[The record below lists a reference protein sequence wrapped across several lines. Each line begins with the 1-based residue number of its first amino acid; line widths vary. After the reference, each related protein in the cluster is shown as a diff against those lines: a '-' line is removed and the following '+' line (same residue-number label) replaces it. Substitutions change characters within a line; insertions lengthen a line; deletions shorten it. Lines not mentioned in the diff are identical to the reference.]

1 MTSSTKNHFFNNTKG
16 HDSLFSFF
24 ICSYTI
30 FVVQDYYT
38 SLIVIHNYDK
48 KETWRDGIMTITHTT
63 KNDEEGV
70 FLTNKEYQTYKKLLE
85 TVEKIM
91 ERKTEYDERYKRG

>member
-1 MTSSTKNHFFNNTKG
+1 MTDIG
-16 HDSLFSFF
+16 G
-24 ICSYTI
+24 
-30 FVVQDYYT
+30 
-38 SLIVIHNYDK
+38 NY
-48 KETWRDGIMTITHTT
+48 MTVTRAR